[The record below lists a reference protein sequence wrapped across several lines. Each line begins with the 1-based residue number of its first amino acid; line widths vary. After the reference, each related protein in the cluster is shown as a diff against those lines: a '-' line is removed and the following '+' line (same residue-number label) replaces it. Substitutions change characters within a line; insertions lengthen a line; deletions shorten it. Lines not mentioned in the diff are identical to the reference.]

1 MNKIYTALGTMSGT
15 SMDGVDVSII
25 QSYKIREVKVTLFF
39 LCNWFITYLSLIML
53 KSVKIKKKATLGTST
68 LRKSNC

>member
-25 QSYKIREVKVTLFF
+25 QSDGETKDNVTL
-39 LCNWFITYLSLIML
+39 
-53 KSVKIKKKATLGTST
+53 VKYF
-68 LRKSNC
+68 